1 MPEPVEGNGAGFGGF
16 DRRFDKRFD
25 KLTAPLSRREAGV
38 RMRCMR
44 VAWRSALAL
53 LIMGLLVGAVPAL
66 AVQPRQDG
74 GATPALA
81 AEAGFNGYAKVDTW
95 LPVRVALSSV
105 VAVEGEVV
113 IVSEEATGMRY
124 ATPVALTP
132 GVRRDLTLYA
142 PPGSNAVRVDFVSMG
157 RVLASAQPALRL
169 LSRQDRVVV
178 VLGDPPD
185 GFNFLTALPTPFDG
199 RSYVAHITL
208 DQLPDRS
215 AALASI
221 DAVVLSN
228 ADTAAFSGAQHA
240 ALRAWLV
247 DGGHLIINGGPG
259 AALTLAGLADVA
271 PARASSALIATA
283 LDGLLD
289 FARPDA
295 LSPLADADRG
305 DLLAQA
311 TVLSPAAPDAQTL
324 AASRDTPLM
333 MRRELGRG
341 LVDQLAFDATLAP
354 ARDWA
359 GRTAVFGSILG
370 GRVDLPNALGA
381 IRRDARRDTRDD
393 YPALVAARAL
403 PGAALPAFWVVAGFL
418 VLYVLCLGPLNF
430 MVLRRLRRPELAWI
444 SIPVLVTAF
453 TVLGLATG
461 FRLRGNEPQI
471 HRLSVVLGDAR
482 LDETGRAAGRAGA
495 AAHSV
500 VGVYAP
506 RRMTLDVGL
515 GRGLA
520 REVGPTSGADA
531 ASARGVTLA
540 YGDPDRLQ
548 GLEVGSTDVRAFYT
562 RGEAGLPD
570 VEADLRFVPGQS
582 ASDPARITGDILN
595 ASNAALSGCVL
606 VVGRD
611 YAAIGDIGP
620 NQRAPVEA
628 RLYLNRP
635 QPVMRLA
642 QSQISASYTSFV
654 GARRTSP
661 PASRAPL
668 ALREPFDMAGAR
680 VVDMLIGWRDYGQ
693 DAMRAAAEGNLV
705 FALFGQPWDRL
716 GQGVN
721 LACWE
726 PADRSGAGAEGASY
740 TDRGLRVWRL
750 PVQPYLIDVRRGDAP
765 EVVAPPDVFAWE
777 IRATSSSAR
786 LTDSGL
792 NLSPGRHVLGFSPW
806 LGLRTTGPLTV
817 VFEYEFSGSTRLSDL
832 RDTTFW
838 LYDWQARAYTQVITE
853 GNSSGGQAIV
863 RGAYVSPAGEVRVR
877 VDNEAGL
884 VTLSNAQVSLR
895 AK

>member
-1 MPEPVEGNGAGFGGF
+1 MQSMKVVWRVILAVVTIGTLAASS
-16 DRRFDKRFD
+16 
-25 KLTAPLSRREAGV
+25 TALGIPPQQDE
-38 RMRCMR
+38 
-44 VAWRSALAL
+44 
-53 LIMGLLVGAVPAL
+53 GAVL
-66 AVQPRQDG
+66 R
-74 GATPALA
+74 LS

-95 LPVRVALSSV
+95 LPVRVAVSSV

-113 IVSEEATGMRY
+113 VVSEEATGMRY

-132 GVRRDLTLYA
+132 GARREFTLYA
-142 PPGSNAVRVDFVSMG
+142 PPGSNAVRVDFVSAG
-157 RVLASAQPALRL
+157 RVLASAQPALRF

-185 GFNFLTALPTPFDG
+185 GFNFLTALSTPFDG
-199 RSYVAHITL
+199 RSYVAQISL
-208 DQLPDRS
+208 DRLPDRS
-215 AALASI
+215 AALASV

-228 ADTAAFSGAQHA
+228 ADTSAFSGAQHA

-247 DGGHLIINGGPG
+247 GGGHLIINGGLG
-259 AALTLAGLADVA
+259 ASLTLSGLVDVA
-271 PARASSALIATA
+271 PARTSSALIATT

-289 FARPDA
+289 FARPDV
-295 LSPLADADRG
+295 LSPLADVDPG

-311 TVLSPAAPDAQTL
+311 TALSPAAPDAQTL
-324 AASRDTPLM
+324 AASRDTPLI

-359 GRTAVFGSILG
+359 GRTALFGSILG
-370 GRVDLPNALGA
+370 GRVDLPNALGV
-381 IRRDARRDTRDD
+381 IRRDPRRDSRDD

-403 PGAALPAFWVVAGFL
+403 PSAALPAFWVVAGFL
-418 VLYVLCLGPLNF
+418 VLYVVCLGPLNF

-444 SIPVLVTAF
+444 SIPVLVAGF

-482 LDETGRAAGRAGA
+482 LDDAGHDDAAP
-495 AAHSV
+495 AHAV

-506 RRMTLDVGL
+506 RRMTLDVEL

-520 REVGPTSGADA
+520 REVGPVSDADA
-531 ASARGVTLA
+531 ASAGRVTLA
-540 YGDPDRLQ
+540 YGNPDHLR
-548 GLEVGSTDVRAFYT
+548 GVEVGNTDVRAFYT

-570 VEADLRFVPGQS
+570 VETDLRFVPGQS

-595 ASNAALSGCVL
+595 ASNVALSGCVL

-611 YAAIGDIGP
+611 YTAIGDIGP
-620 NQRAPVEA
+620 QQRVAVET

-635 QPVMRLA
+635 QPVMQPA
-642 QSQISASYTSFV
+642 QSQISGSYTSLV
-654 GARRTSP
+654 GARRASP
-661 PASRAPL
+661 AASRAP
-668 ALREPFDMAGAR
+668 AAYREPFDLAGAK
-680 VVDMLIGWRDYGQ
+680 VVEMLIGWRDYGQ
-693 DAMRAAAEGNLV
+693 DDMRAAAEGNLV
-705 FALFGQPWDRL
+705 FALFGQPSDRL
-716 GQGVN
+716 GHGVN
-721 LACWE
+721 LACWDVV
-726 PADRSGAGAEGASY
+726 DRSGAGAEGASY

-750 PVQPYLIDVRRGDAP
+750 PVHPYLVDIRATGGP

-777 IRATSSSAR
+777 VRATSSSAR
-786 LTDSGL
+786 LTDAGL
-792 NLSPGRHVLGFSPW
+792 NLSPGQHVLGFSPW

-817 VFEYEFSGSTRLSDL
+817 ALEYEFSSSTRLSDL

-838 LYDWQARAYTQVITE
+838 VYDWQARAYTQVIT
-853 GNSSGGQAIV
+853 GVSSSGGQGV
-863 RGAYVSPAGEVRVR
+863 VYGAYVSPAGEVRVR

-884 VTLSNAQVSLR
+884 VTLSNVQVTLR
-895 AK
+895 AR

>member
-1 MPEPVEGNGAGFGGF
+1 MF
-16 DRRFDKRFD
+16 
-25 KLTAPLSRREAGV
+25 
-38 RMRCMR
+38 
-44 VAWRSALAL
+44 AL
-53 LIMGLLVGAVPAL
+53 LVMGGLAGPGPAL
-66 AVQPRQDG
+66 GIHSQQDE
-74 GATPALA
+74 GAALTLS

-95 LPVRVALSSV
+95 LPVRVALSSA

-113 IVSEEATGMRY
+113 VVSEEATGMRY
-124 ATPVALTP
+124 AAPVALTP
-132 GVRRDLTLYA
+132 GARREFTLYA
-142 PPGSNAVRVDFVSMG
+142 PPGNTPIRVEFISAG
-157 RVLASAQPALRL
+157 RALASVQPALRF

-178 VLGDPPD
+178 ALGDPPD

-199 RSYVAHITL
+199 RTYVAQIAP
-208 DQLPDRS
+208 DRLPDRS
-215 AALASI
+215 AALASV

-259 AALTLAGLADVA
+259 AALTLGGLADVA
-271 PARASSALIATA
+271 PARASSALMATT

-289 FARPDA
+289 FARPDV
-295 LSPLADADRG
+295 LSPLTDADPG

-311 TVLSPAAPDAQTL
+311 TSLSPAAPDAQTL
-324 AASRDTPLM
+324 AASRDIPLI

-359 GRTAVFGSILG
+359 GKTALFGAILG
-370 GRVDLPNALGA
+370 GRVDIPNALGA
-381 IRRDARRDTRDD
+381 IHRDPRRDSRDD

-403 PGAALPAFWVVAGFL
+403 PSAALPSFWVVAGFL
-418 VLYVLCLGPLNF
+418 ILYVVCLGPLNF

-444 SIPVLVTAF
+444 SIPVLIMGF

-461 FRLRGNEPQI
+461 FRLRGNEPQM
-471 HRLSVVLGDAR
+471 HRLSVVVGDAR
-482 LDETGRAAGRAGA
+482 LDDATQGGA
-495 AAHSV
+495 APAHSV

-520 REVGPTSGADA
+520 REIGPASDVSATLTYGAPDYL
-531 ASARGVTLA
+531 RGV
-540 YGDPDRLQ
+540 
-548 GLEVGSTDVRAFYT
+548 EVGNTDVRAFYT

-570 VEADLRFVPGQS
+570 VEADLRFVPGRS
-582 ASDPARITGDILN
+582 ASDPARIAGDIFN
-595 ASNAALSGCVL
+595 ASNVALSGCVL

-620 NQRAPVEA
+620 NQRVAAEA

-642 QSQISASYTSFV
+642 QSQISGSYTSLV
-654 GARRTSP
+654 GARRASP
-661 PASRAPL
+661 AASRAPV
-668 ALREPFDMAGAR
+668 AYREPFDMAGAK
-680 VVDMLIGWRDYGQ
+680 VVEMLVGWHDYGQ
-693 DAMRAAAEGNLV
+693 DDMRAAAEGNLV
-705 FALFGQPWDRL
+705 FALFGRPSDRL

-721 LACWE
+721 LACWDV
-726 PADRSGAGAEGASY
+726 ADRSGAGAEGASY

-750 PVQPYLIDVRRGDAP
+750 PVQPYLIDVRATDAP
-765 EVVAPPDVFAWE
+765 QVAAPPDVFAWE

-786 LTDSGL
+786 LTDGGL
-792 NLSPGRHVLGFSPW
+792 SLSPGRHVLGFSPW

-817 VFEYEFSGSTRLSDL
+817 VFEYEFSNSTRLSDV

-838 LYDWQARAYTQVITE
+838 IYDWRARGYTRMITE
-853 GNSSGGQAIV
+853 AGSFAGQGVA

-877 VDNEAGL
+877 VDNEAGP
-884 VTLSNAQVSLR
+884 VMLSNAQVSLR
-895 AK
+895 LR